1 MLETGQPLH
10 IHDYDKLTSKE
21 ITIRQAFE
29 KEEITILS
37 GKTFSLTAEDVV
49 ISANQK
55 LISLAGISGSK
66 TTAINNQ
73 TTNILIESA
82 KFSPSSIKKT
92 SQRLAIFTQASQC
105 FAKSFNLPFGDY
117 ALYRAIELIKEICPG
132 ENELIIC

>member
-1 MLETGQPLH
+1 MLKTGQPLH

-37 GKTFSLTAEDVV
+37 GKTLSLTAEDIV

-55 LISLAGISGSK
+55 AISLAGISGSRK
-66 TTAINNQ
+66 TAVNNQ
-73 TTNILIESA
+73 TTSILIESA
-82 KFSPSSIKKT
+82 KFSPYSIKKT
-92 SQRLAIFTQASQC
+92 SQRLAIFTQASQY

>member
-10 IHDYDKLTSKE
+10 IHDYDKITSKE
-21 ITIRQAFE
+21 IIVRQAFE

-37 GKTFSLTAEDVV
+37 GKTFSLNAEDVV

-92 SQRLAIFTQASQC
+92 SRRLAIFTQASQY